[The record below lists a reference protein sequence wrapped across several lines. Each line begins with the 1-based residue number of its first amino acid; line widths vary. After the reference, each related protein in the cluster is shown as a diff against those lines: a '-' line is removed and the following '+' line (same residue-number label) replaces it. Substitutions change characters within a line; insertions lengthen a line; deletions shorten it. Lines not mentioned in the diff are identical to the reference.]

1 MNDFLEGLEN
11 LEPSRKIA
19 IAIGVPLLVLLAYYF
34 LIVSPRT
41 VRTAQLSTHIEEM
54 QQERDQKK
62 FEAEQMPE
70 RQKEVDAL
78 DKQLKFALTRL
89 PDEKEIPDLLS
100 SISNLG
106 RDSGLEI
113 LVFRQ
118 MPEGYQEF
126 YAEVPV
132 DMQVRGNYHQVAQ
145 FLDRVGKLDRIVNVS
160 NIALK
165 APKNVDET
173 VQLDVNS
180 RVTTFRFLSEAERQR
195 LIKEKKIKGE
205 PK

>member
-1 MNDFLEGLEN
+1 MNDFLENLEN

-19 IAIGVPLLVLLAYYF
+19 IAIGVPVLVLLAYYF

-89 PDEKEIPDLLS
+89 PDEKEIPELLS

-118 MPEGYQEF
+118 LPEGYQEF

-132 DMQVRGNYHQVAQ
+132 EMQVRGNYHQVAQ

-205 PK
+205 AK

>member
-205 PK
+205 AK